1 MISVL
6 RIFFWNNILE
16 YQFQQ
21 KKNINTEK
29 KLYLRPRRLS
39 VPVGLEL
46 LALIVP

>member
-6 RIFFWNNILE
+6 RIFFGITFLNIN
-16 YQFQQ
+16 FN